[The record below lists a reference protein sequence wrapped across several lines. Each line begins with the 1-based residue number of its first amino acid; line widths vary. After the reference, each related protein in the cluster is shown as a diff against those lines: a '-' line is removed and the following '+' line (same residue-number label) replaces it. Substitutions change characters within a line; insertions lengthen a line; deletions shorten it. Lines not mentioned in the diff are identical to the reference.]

1 MVAGQLANLTRTV
14 ADWRRES
21 GSFASAPT
29 ISKSA
34 LTSNETE
41 PKYNKNALTSRRAN

>member
-1 MVAGQLANLTRTV
+1 M
-14 ADWRRES
+14 
-21 GSFASAPT
+21 SALR

-41 PKYNKNALTSRRAN
+41 PKYNNNALTSPREN

>member
-1 MVAGQLANLTRTV
+1 V
-14 ADWRRES
+14 
-21 GSFASAPT
+21 SFASALR

-41 PKYNKNALTSRRAN
+41 PKSNKNALTSQREN